1 MTRRACLPD
10 APFAVTVGGDIVAN
24 VSHVCDTKDPKKVL
38 EKALAG
44 KGKVFIGVVLTPA
57 ERRFLLRW
65 ADDSAAEV
73 AAWIWGARLRRA
85 RRRSRRSRT

>member
-1 MTRRACLPD
+1 MIRRARLHDD
-10 APFAVTVGGDIVAN
+10 AFVVTAGGDILAN
-24 VSHVCDTKDPKKVL
+24 VSHANGTKDVKKVF
-38 EKALAG
+38 EKALAM
-44 KGKVFIGVVLTPA
+44 KGKVFIGIVLTPA

-73 AAWIWGARLRRA
+73 AAWIWGARLQRA